1 MRSVNNE
8 AEHFESVAVAAAWEH
23 VATVCSVWASV
34 EAQLALQIK
43 LTTWTCKARRRCAPA
58 PEMLQNE
65 GPSFS
70 SAKRA
75 FSTRSSIEETAQALV
90 SSIGGADHRRRPVR
104 FLINT
109 P

>member
-8 AEHFESVAVAAAWEH
+8 AEHFESVAVAAAREH

-34 EAQLALQIK
+34 EAQIALSIK
-43 LTTWTCKARRRCAPA
+43 LTARTCKAQRRCTPA

-75 FSTRSSIEETAQALV
+75 FSTRFE
-90 SSIGGADHRRRPVR
+90 IGHSYGP
-104 FLINT
+104 
-109 P
+109 